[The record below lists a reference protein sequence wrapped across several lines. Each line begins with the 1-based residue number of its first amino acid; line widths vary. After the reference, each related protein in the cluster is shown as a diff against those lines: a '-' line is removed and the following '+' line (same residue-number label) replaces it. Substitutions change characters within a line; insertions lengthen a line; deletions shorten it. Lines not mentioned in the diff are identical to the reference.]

1 MHNNDITFLS
11 IGAML
16 GFSSSL
22 KRSNGHG
29 YRTPFIFLLVSILR
43 TGEQNEMFIRLFGN
57 RNTQERESTQRF
69 AKFLLKSK

>member
-1 MHNNDITFLS
+1 
-11 IGAML
+11 ML

-22 KRSNGHG
+22 KMSNGHG

-43 TGEQNEMFIRLFGN
+43 TGEQNKMSKASRLFGN

-69 AKFLLKSK
+69 TKFLLKST